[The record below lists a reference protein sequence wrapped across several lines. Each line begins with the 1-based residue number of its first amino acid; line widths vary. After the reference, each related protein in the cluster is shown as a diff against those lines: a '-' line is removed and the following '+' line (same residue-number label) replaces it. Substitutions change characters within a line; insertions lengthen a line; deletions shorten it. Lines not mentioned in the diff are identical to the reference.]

1 MEKINVLWLKRDLRT
16 VDHLPLKLALQSHT
30 PLLVVH
36 FFEPSLS
43 HHYDFDIR
51 HWRFIYQ
58 SLEDLKNK
66 KMLVYSFHN
75 EVIDVFDEL
84 VKNYQIQTVFSH
96 EETGVKLTFE
106 RDLSFKVFCQSHKI
120 KWKEFQNN
128 GVIRGQKNRD
138 GWDQA
143 WIRHMKMKC
152 EEINVNT
159 EPFIKLPTSLYN
171 ELKGPDLSEEIT
183 SADPFMQI
191 GGESEALKLLS
202 EFTDGKFF
210 DYLKNI
216 STPAQGRY
224 TCSRLSPHI
233 AWGNISIRQ
242 VYQAVEGLKK
252 NAPATKNINQFQS
265 RLKWHCHF
273 IQKFEMQI
281 NMEDE
286 NLNSA
291 FDHIRNKMNKDF
303 FKAWKKGMTGYPLV
317 DACMRCVV
325 KTGYLNFRMRAM
337 VVSFLTHHLW
347 LPWLEGARFLA
358 RQFLDY
364 EPGIHYPQFQM
375 QAGVTGIN
383 TIRIYNPVKQSEEK
397 DSDAIFI
404 KEWVPEL
411 SHLPLNLIH
420 RPWEITPFEEAAF
433 GFKLGANY
441 PKRIVDHLE
450 KSREARDRLW
460 KIKNTKKAKSHS
472 QKIIQTHTRKQR
484 TT

>member
-1 MEKINVLWLKRDLRT
+1 MEKINVLWLKRDFRIN
-16 VDHLPLKLALQSHT
+16 DNGALKAALSQKL

-36 FFEPSLS
+36 CFEPSLS

-58 SLEDLKNK
+58 SLVDLKTRGMN
-66 KMLVYSFHN
+66 LYSFHN
-75 EVIDVFDEL
+75 EVQFVFEEL
-84 VKNYQIQTVFSH
+84 AAHYQIENVFSH
-96 EETGVKLTFE
+96 QETGVKLTFA
-106 RDLSFKVFCQSHKI
+106 RDIAFSDFCRQKKI
-120 KWKEFQNN
+120 KWHELQSNA
-128 GVIRGQKNRD
+128 VIRGLKNRD

-143 WIRHMKMKC
+143 WIRHMKSAC
-152 EEINVNT
+152 HSIELIPNS
-159 EPFIKLPTSLYN
+159 FFQLPEDLFLK
-171 ELKGPDLSEEIT
+171 LKGPELSLDIT
-183 SADPFMQI
+183 TPDVDMQP

-210 DYLKNI
+210 DYLKHI
-216 STPAQGRY
+216 SKPAQGRY

-233 AWGNISIRQ
+233 AWGNLSIRQ
-242 VYQAVEGLKK
+242 VYQAVDQLKK
-252 NAPATKNINQFQS
+252 NAPAAKNINQFQA
-265 RLKWHCHF
+265 RLNWHCHF

-281 NMEDE
+281 DMEDE
-286 NLNSA
+286 NLNKA
-291 FDHIRNKMNKDF
+291 FDHIRNKMNKDY
-303 FKAWKKGMTGYPLV
+303 FKAWKKGMTGYPLI

-325 KTGYLNFRMRAM
+325 KTGYLNFRMRAL

-347 LPWLEGARFLA
+347 LPWIDGARFLA

-397 DSDAIFI
+397 DGDAIFI

-411 SHLPLNLIH
+411 AHLPTHLIH

-433 GFKLGANY
+433 EFKLGKHY

-450 KSREARDRLW
+450 KSREARDKLW
-460 KIKNTKKAKSHS
+460 KIKNTNKAKAES
-472 QKIIQTHTRKQR
+472 KNILKTHTRNN
-484 TT
+484 